1 MQTGIKKTKNEALR
15 MANLES
21 NQLTKK
27 CIRTALL
34 SLMATDTFDNITV
47 TAIIKRAGVSKGGF
61 YRNYKSKEEVLEEIC
76 EDFFQYI
83 LDFIEKHRFYENTYQ
98 WYVDLFGCIT
108 ENADV
113 FQLLIK
119 AQAPRKVVLKF
130 DEDRILKEF
139 QREDSVQERYRAIAI
154 VKALTEIAVIW
165 FQNGMQES
173 PEKMAEMMLE
183 IFFINN

>member
-1 MQTGIKKTKNEALR
+1 MGSEMIAKKNEVLK
-15 MANLES
+15 MSNIES
-21 NQLTKK
+21 NTFTKE

-34 SLMATDTFDNITV
+34 SLMAMETFDHITV

-61 YRNYKSKEEVLEEIC
+61 YRNYKSKEEVLEELC
-76 EDFFQYI
+76 EDLFQYI

-98 WYVDLFGCIT
+98 WYVDLFGGIAK
-108 ENADV
+108 NADV
-113 FQLLIK
+113 FQHLIEAK
-119 AQAPRKVVLKF
+119 APREIVLKF
-130 DEDRILKEF
+130 DEDRILKEL
-139 QREDSVQERYRAIAI
+139 QRDDSVQERYRAIAI

-165 FQNGMQES
+165 FQNGMVES

>member
-1 MQTGIKKTKNEALR
+1 MGSEMIAKKNEVLK
-15 MANLES
+15 MSNIES
-21 NQLTKK
+21 NTFTKE

-34 SLMATDTFDNITV
+34 SLMAMETFDHITV

-61 YRNYKSKEEVLEEIC
+61 YRNYKSKEEVLQEIC
-76 EDFFQYI
+76 EELFAYI
-83 LDFIEKHRFYENTYQ
+83 MSFVAAHRFYENTQQ
-98 WYVDLFGCIT
+98 WYVDWFSSII
-108 ENADV
+108 ENADA

-119 AQAPRKVVLKF
+119 AQASQNVVLKF

-139 QREDSVQERYRAIAI
+139 RRDDSVQEQYRAIAI
-154 VKALTEIAVIW
+154 GKALIEITIIW
-165 FQNGMQES
+165 FQNGMVES